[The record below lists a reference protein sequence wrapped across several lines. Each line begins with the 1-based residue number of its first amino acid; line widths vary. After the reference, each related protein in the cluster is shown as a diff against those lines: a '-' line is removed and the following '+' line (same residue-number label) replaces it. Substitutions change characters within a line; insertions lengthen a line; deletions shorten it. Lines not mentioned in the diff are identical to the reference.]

1 MNNKRD
7 AVISALFEKKNKR
20 KPKNSQELQDFVQSQ
35 GGEEFLKKVDEY
47 ITQAEKE

>member
-7 AVISALFEKKNKR
+7 AVIAALFEKKNKR

-47 ITQAEKE
+47 IAQAEKD